1 MSLGWHKVCAFDI
14 IHMKTQNAE
23 TKSDLTDAES
33 EQWLD
38 MLRRQ
43 VASMKFGV
51 VQITVHD
58 SKVVQLEKTEKIRF
72 QQPKS

>member
-1 MSLGWHKVCAFDI
+1 
-14 IHMKTQNAE
+14 MKTQTAE
-23 TKSDLTDAES
+23 TKSDLTGAES

-38 MLRRQ
+38 LLRRQ

-72 QQPKS
+72 QQPKSVVIGRLSA

>member
-1 MSLGWHKVCAFDI
+1 
-14 IHMKTQNAE
+14 MKTQNAE
-23 TKSDLTDAES
+23 TKSDLTGAES

-38 MLRRQ
+38 LLRRQ

-72 QQPKS
+72 QQPKSVVIGRLSA

>member
-1 MSLGWHKVCAFDI
+1 
-14 IHMKTQNAE
+14 MKTQNAE

>member
-1 MSLGWHKVCAFDI
+1 
-14 IHMKTQNAE
+14 MKTQNAE
-23 TKSDLTDAES
+23 TKSDLTGAES

-38 MLRRQ
+38 LLRRQ